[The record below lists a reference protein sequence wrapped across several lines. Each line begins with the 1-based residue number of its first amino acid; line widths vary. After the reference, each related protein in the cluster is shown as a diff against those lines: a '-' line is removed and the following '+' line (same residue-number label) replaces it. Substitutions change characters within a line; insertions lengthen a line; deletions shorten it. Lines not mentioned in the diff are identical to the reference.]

1 MPVIINEFSVVSEP
15 PAPTRGEGPAPA
27 PAPQP
32 APALAPKEL
41 ERILKFVSERW
52 QRLLAD

>member
-1 MPVIINEFSVVSEP
+1 MPVIINEFSVVHEP
-15 PAPTRGEGPAPA
+15 PAPTRGDSPAPA
-27 PAPQP
+27 QAPQP
-32 APALAPKEL
+32 AQSLAPKEL